1 MQSLGLGPQIPK
13 TETSRFASETGTRG
27 RGELS
32 FTALSVLSDGYSSC
46 CVKLNLDTVCP
57 RFKNTLMSTNSHEDP
72 EQGWQGI

>member
-13 TETSRFASETGTRG
+13 TETSRFASEAGARG

-46 CVKLNLDTVCP
+46 CVKLNLDGLSQIQKHIDEYK
-57 RFKNTLMSTNSHEDP
+57 FL
-72 EQGWQGI
+72 